1 MAYLALGDF
10 KFILQQTQLNTIE
23 SNLELTFSEIA
34 RIGNNP
40 TYFNSGKFKES
51 FTLEFDMLLQ
61 NQGVIEGFLEAVKL
75 KTPFFMVLGYG
86 KIIGEVLVESVNIK
100 SESII
105 PNGASLKRTLQIT
118 LKRYYK

>member
-10 KFILQQTQLNTIE
+10 KFVLQQTQLNTIE

-40 TYFNSGKFKES
+40 AYFNSGKFKEF

-61 NQGVIEGFLEAVKL
+61 KQDIIEGFLEAVKL

-86 KIIGEVLVESVNIK
+86 KVIGEVLVESVNIK

-118 LKRYYK
+118 LKRYYQ

>member
-10 KFILQQTQLNTIE
+10 KFVLQQTQLNTIK
-23 SNLELTFSEIA
+23 SNLELNFSEIT

-40 TYFNSGKFKES
+40 AYFNSGKFKES

-61 NQGVIEGFLEAVKL
+61 KQEILEGFLEAVKL

-86 KIIGEVLVESVNIK
+86 KVIGEVLVESAKIK
-100 SESII
+100 EKAII

>member
-10 KFILQQTQLNTIE
+10 HFVLKETQLNTIE

-40 TYFNSGKFKES
+40 AYFDSGKFKES

-61 NQGVIEGFLEAVKL
+61 KQDIIEGFLEAVKQ
-75 KTPFFMVLGYG
+75 KQPFFMVLGYG
-86 KIIGEVLVESVNIK
+86 KIIGNVLVESVNIK
-100 SESII
+100 NESII

-118 LKRYYK
+118 LKKYYQ